1 MPMNTRFAKSKEIY
15 VDTNYED
22 KIEWHAKLDAWI
34 ENAEKK
40 TVFGG
45 KRFLGLN
52 KNGNEVWIAYTLD
65 KETLDLKI
73 STTHNLDSLRNNE
86 SKLAHKRVT
95 VGLNKTAPADLM
107 TGSSKHAVV
116 ITENTLDYLQK
127 LIDYVD
133 MGIGKVEG
141 KCSSQLFMYVSNA
154 IYEGDTEID
163 KGDCRWNDIT
173 KTWNLPSGRYFT
185 IYG

>member
-1 MPMNTRFAKSKEIY
+1 MSINTRFAKSKEIY
-15 VDTNYED
+15 VDTKYED
-22 KIEWHAKLDAWI
+22 RIEWYTKVDAWI

-40 TVFGG
+40 TIFGG

-52 KNGNEVWIAYTLD
+52 KNGNEVWIGYTLD
-65 KETLDLKI
+65 RETLDLKV
-73 STTHNLDSLRNNE
+73 STTHSLDSLRNNQAQ
-86 SKLAHKRVT
+86 LAQKRVT
-95 VGLNKTAPADLM
+95 VGLNKTAPSDLM
-107 TGSSKHAVV
+107 TGSSKFGVA

-127 LIDYVD
+127 LMDYAD

-141 KCSSQLFMYVSNA
+141 KCSTQLFMYISNV
-154 IYEGDTEID
+154 IYEGDTEIN

-173 KTWNLPSGRYFT
+173 KTWDLPSGRYFT